1 MLDFK
6 EATKYEYRKLVQE
19 LYKHGY
25 SIDIYSDYNIDHA
38 RERVCIKMNYKKL
51 YAYAVFD
58 LEELNLIRDMLLI
71 LLEELNHE
79 IAMNGGADVEDN
91 LGNRS
96 E

>member
-25 SIDIYSDYNIDHA
+25 SINFYSDYAIDYA
-38 RERVCIKMNYKKL
+38 KERVCIKMSYKKSYSYMVVDIDKL
-51 YAYAVFD
+51 D
-58 LEELNLIRDMLLI
+58 LIGDVLLI

-79 IAMNGGADVEDN
+79 VEKNGDANDRE
-91 LGNRS
+91 
-96 E
+96 